1 MLTITPYLHFMG
13 NSEEAMT
20 FYKSV
25 LGGEFT
31 IVGRFK
37 DVPGGEK
44 MSSADQQKLM
54 HISLTLPNGG
64 VIMATDI
71 LESME
76 HTLVVGNNYHIC
88 LHTKSEAETDKCFNA
103 LAAGGKVTM
112 PLNKTFWGAYFGMCT
127 DKYNIQ
133 WMINYNQNQQ

>member
-13 NSEEAMT
+13 NAEEAMT
-20 FYKSV
+20 FYKSA

-31 IVGRFK
+31 IIGRFK

-44 MSSADQQKLM
+44 MSPEDQQKLM

-71 LESME
+71 LSSME
-76 HTLVVGNNYHIC
+76 HTLVAGNNYHIC
-88 LHTKSEAETDKCFNA
+88 LHTRSEVETDKFFNA

-112 PLNKTFWGAYFGMCT
+112 PLNKTFWGAYFGMCI

>member
-13 NSEEAMT
+13 NAEEAMT
-20 FYKSV
+20 LYKSA

-31 IVGRFK
+31 TIGRFK

-44 MSSADQQKLM
+44 MSPEDQQKLM

-71 LESME
+71 LSSME
-76 HTLVVGNNYHIC
+76 HALVVGNNYHIC
-88 LHTKSEAETDKCFNA
+88 LHTKSEAETEKFFNA
-103 LAAGGKVTM
+103 LAVGGRVTM
-112 PLNKTFWGAYFGMCT
+112 PLNKTFWGAYFGMCV
-127 DKYNIQ
+127 DKFNIQ

>member
-13 NSEEAMT
+13 NTEEAMN

-44 MSSADQQKLM
+44 MSPEDQQKLM

-76 HTLVVGNNYHIC
+76 QKLVPGNNVHLC
-88 LHTKSEAETDKCFNA
+88 LHTKSESEAEKFFNA
-103 LAAGGKVTM
+103 LAAGGKIHM

-127 DKYNIQ
+127 DKYHIQ
-133 WMINYNQNQQ
+133 WMISYNQNQS

>member
-13 NSEEAMT
+13 NTEEVMN

-31 IVGRFK
+31 IIGRFK

-44 MSSADQQKLM
+44 MSPEDQQKLM

-76 HTLVVGNNYHIC
+76 QKLVNGNNIHLC
-88 LHTKSEAETDKCFNA
+88 LHTKSEAEAEKFFNA
-103 LAAGGKVTM
+103 LATGGKIHM

-133 WMINYNQNQQ
+133 WMISYNQNQ

>member
-13 NSEEAMT
+13 NAEEAMT
-20 FYKSV
+20 FYKTV

-31 IVGRFK
+31 IIGRFK

-44 MSSADQQKLM
+44 MSPADQQKLM

-71 LESME
+71 LEAME

-88 LHTKSEAETDKCFNA
+88 LHTKGEAETDKFFNA
-103 LAAGGKVTM
+103 LAAGGRVTM

>member
-13 NSEEAMT
+13 NTEEVMN

-31 IVGRFK
+31 IIGRFK

-44 MSSADQQKLM
+44 MSPEDQQKMM
-54 HISLTLPNGG
+54 HMSLALPNGG

-76 HTLVVGNNYHIC
+76 QKLVEGNNIHLC
-88 LHTKSEAETDKCFNA
+88 LHTKSEAEAEKLFNA
-103 LAAGGKVTM
+103 LAAGGRIHM

-133 WMINYNQNQQ
+133 WMINYNQNQ